1 LNPESTCLL
10 VFVDWCVS
18 PSRITISMTSTL
30 SPGCI
35 PANPDIAGIGIRA
48 STYAQNF
55 LGVFLAA
62 CYLID
67 GKISRDEADYIESAS
82 NTILM
87 TGCAIIISAF
97 IQARTIGLSVY
108 HAMIVLNLSW
118 MNNTYFSISGIFT
131 VAMNQQGRC
140 HHETK
145 RKGFRVV
152 QYLGFIHLS
161 LMASFGIWVWLEID
175 KIGDSPECTPY
186 LFMVIFGH
194 NVSAINKSLW

>member
-1 LNPESTCLL
+1 M
-10 VFVDWCVS
+10 FADWCVS

-55 LGVFLAA
+55 LGVFLAT

-67 GKISRDEADYIESAS
+67 GKISRYEADYIESAS
-82 NTILM
+82 
-87 TGCAIIISAF
+87 

-108 HAMIVLNLSW
+108 HVMIVLNLSW

-131 VAMNQQGRC
+131 VAMNQQG
-140 HHETK
+140 
-145 RKGFRVV
+145 
-152 QYLGFIHLS
+152 
-161 LMASFGIWVWLEID
+161 
-175 KIGDSPECTPY
+175 
-186 LFMVIFGH
+186 
-194 NVSAINKSLW
+194 